1 MAIIAVMGTAASCNI
16 VSLID
21 VEAITLAMGSHK
33 KTYEILDF
41 VQKGGGGQPNFLSKK
56 GMDVWFQYHLPT
68 QAL

>member
-33 KTYEILDF
+33 KTYEILDI
-41 VQKGGGGQPNFLSKK
+41 VQKGGGQPNFLLKK